1 MFRLLSKES
10 NIFSIPVY
18 IFFLFLLIIS
28 FNILDFKTL
37 DVFSSIITF
46 CGFALGYFLFN
57 AIGLNYNTHLP
68 LFLYTFFVF
77 ALYPGSLDIGIAMSL
92 FTNSFVMVL
101 LTSNQDEVR
110 KNSYLIIGAILA
122 VNFLFLPTTWP
133 MFIFVLI
140 HLIST
145 SDHISLNIFRLFFG
159 NALVFGTYFGV
170 MYLIGY
176 HDFDESYIPYVE
188 DSFMEDYY
196 PLYFL
201 SPVALYV
208 LYAVMDHFANFNKKS
223 PSSKFKYTFM
233 LLFFLAQLVTVFL
246 YMGKNYEYLLLLVLP
261 NVIILS
267 RALRFLKKYWM
278 KEFGVWII
286 ILTLLL
292 FKLTTYI
299 DLDELIRL

>member
-37 DVFSSIITF
+37 GVFSSIITF

-159 NALVFGTYFGV
+159 NTLVFGTYFGV

-176 HDFDESYIPYVE
+176 HDFDKSYIPYVE
-188 DSFMEDYY
+188 NSLMQDYY
-196 PLYFL
+196 PLYL
-201 SPVALYV
+201 LLPVALYV

-233 LLFFLAQLVTVFL
+233 LLFFFAQLVTVFL

-278 KEFGVWII
+278 KEFGLWII
-286 ILTLLL
+286 IFTLLL
-292 FKLTTYI
+292 FKLSTYVNI
-299 DLDELIRL
+299 GELI